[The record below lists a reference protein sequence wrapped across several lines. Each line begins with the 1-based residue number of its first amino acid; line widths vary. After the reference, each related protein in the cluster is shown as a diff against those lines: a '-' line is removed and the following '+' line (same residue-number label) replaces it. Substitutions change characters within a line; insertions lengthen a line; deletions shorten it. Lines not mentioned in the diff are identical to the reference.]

1 MRDEW
6 LKPVIDR
13 PMVDEG
19 SPSEFPSQGL
29 TRQPQRAA
37 SSKKPSMQ
45 NISLAMASRAMKLKR
60 VATREVSERRQVGDA
75 EEMVNGPQDSTASPW
90 WRHVSME
97 EGM

>member
-6 LKPVIDR
+6 FKPVIDR
-13 PMVDEG
+13 PMIDEG
-19 SPSEFPSQGL
+19 SPLLLASQGL
-29 TRQPQRAA
+29 TSQPQRAQA
-37 SSKKPSMQ
+37 AKKPSMQ

-75 EEMVNGPQDSTASPW
+75 EEMVNGSQDSASPW